1 MGVRAPLAVRRALSE
16 PWLLLAAFG
25 SILLA
30 TTTLVALATY
40 TSSVAEVGVRRA
52 MENAPAS
59 SVATTITAP
68 VRQGTFAGV
77 ERAVHARLAALA
89 GSGGGPVRYD
99 VRLSARSDSYAL
111 PGQERLTHPELTRF
125 GVDEG
130 LEGHARLMQGVWPR
144 PATGGVVEVAAS
156 QAAAQ
161 AMNLGVGDEF
171 RVVGRLDDTAVRARL
186 TGVFRLD
193 DSSLGRWDSDDLLR
207 RGVRHGDYTTYG
219 PLMVPGE
226 TFLARF
232 TARTSVAVTWT
243 AVPDLGMLTPQ
254 RLRPFSASVARL
266 GEDLKRDC
274 PACETVTNLP
284 GMLSRLDRAA
294 LVARSTMLVPVLQL
308 LLLAAYA
315 LVLTARLLADHR
327 RMEVALLRSRGAG
340 GVRLALS
347 AGAEALL
354 VAAPCAALAPFLAPP
369 LLGLVDAIPWI
380 RASGV
385 RVVARPGA
393 ATFGVAAAVALA
405 CAVLLAL
412 PALRGA
418 RRTYVEEQAERGR
431 GARQGLL
438 QRAGGDVALLV
449 VAALAIWQL
458 RRYGAPVTA
467 TSGGGLGIDPLIV
480 TGPALALLCGG
491 MLGLRLVPRVSR
503 IAGRF
508 TSRRAGLAP
517 ALGAWQVSRRPE
529 RYSGPA
535 LLLTMAVAIGVV
547 SMTTAAT
554 WRGSQVDQARHQ
566 AGADLRVS
574 AAPVSGELGRL
585 GRGPVYAGLPGVT
598 AITPVYRGTMAF
610 SGGSGT
616 LLAADAAKLGPM
628 LMLRPDLGSRP
639 VGTLAARLAAGR
651 PAVSAVPL
659 PGTPEKLTLSVR
671 AGLGAPPAS
680 PRRPGSSGS
689 GSPGSSGPDLR
700 MVIADALGVRQ
711 QVPVGP
717 LVADGEAHPV
727 TVDLAALAGRSGRLS
742 YPLDVRGFVVRVP
755 APVPEG
761 GVSLTVDAITT
772 DTGASVALPEGLRWA
787 PRWGDG
793 VRGDD
798 RLPGVTTGAGI
809 LTLTV
814 PAPAGRSAGEDTD
827 PEYVSLTAEGGSTGA
842 PVDGGVGGPLPVVVT
857 ADIAARERLAEG
869 RTGLLTL
876 DGQRLRVAV
885 AGVVEAMPGTPAGV
899 PVVLADLPTLLA
911 ADLAGA
917 REPRVPGEWWMSTA
931 GGDTAG
937 AAAALAR
944 HPEWEQTVV
953 DLGALT
959 LRLRDDPLASGL
971 QGALVLGF
979 AAALVFAVLGF
990 LVNAAVAA
998 RERASEFA
1006 VLRALGV
1013 SGRQVFALL
1022 AVEQAFL
1029 IALSLAAGTVL
1040 ALGVAALVV
1049 PNLVL
1054 TGQAASVTPEVVLQ
1068 VPWAATVALPVV
1080 VAVLLFAIVA
1090 GLAHS
1095 LRRRGL
1101 GGALRAGED
1110 R

>member
-1 MGVRAPLAVRRALSE
+1 MGVRAPLVVRRALSE
-16 PWLLLAAFG
+16 PSLLLAAFG

-52 MENAPAS
+52 MENVPPGT
-59 SVATTITAP
+59 VATTITAS
-68 VRQGTFAGV
+68 VRQSTFAGV
-77 ERAVHARLAALA
+77 ERAVRARLAALA
-89 GSGGGPVRYD
+89 NSGGGSVPYD

-111 PGQERLTHPELTRF
+111 PGQERSKHPELTRF

-130 LEGHARLMQGVWPR
+130 LEGHARLIQGVWPR
-144 PATGGVVEVAAS
+144 PVSGDVVEVAAS
-156 QAAAQ
+156 QSAAQ
-161 AMNLGVGDEF
+161 AMNLAVGDEF
-171 RVVGRLDDTAVRARL
+171 RVVGRLDDAAVRARL

-193 DSSLGRWDSDDLLR
+193 DSSLGRWDGDELLR
-207 RGVRHGDYTTYG
+207 RGVQHGDYTTYG

-243 AVPDLGMLTPQ
+243 AVPDLGALTPR
-254 RLRPFSASVARL
+254 RLRPFAASVARL

-274 PACETVTNLP
+274 PVCETVTRLP
-284 GMLSRLDRAA
+284 GMLTQLDRAA

-347 AGAEALL
+347 AGGEALL
-354 VAAPCAALAPFLAPP
+354 VAAPCAALAPILAPP

-393 ATFGVAAAVALA
+393 ATFGLAAAVALA

-418 RRTYVEEQAERGR
+418 RRTYVEEQVERGR

-438 QRAGGDVALLV
+438 QRAGGDVALVV

-458 RRYGAPVTA
+458 RRYGAPVVA
-467 TSGGGLGIDPLIV
+467 TSGGGLGVDPLIV

-503 IAGRF
+503 VAERF

-610 SGGSGT
+610 SGGNGT
-616 LLAADAAKLGPM
+616 LLAADADKLGPM

-639 VGTLAARLAAGR
+639 VRTLVARLAAGR

-659 PGTPEKLTLSVR
+659 PGTPERLTLSVR
-671 AGLGAPPAS
+671 LGPGAP
-680 PRRPGSSGS
+680 SGS
-689 GSPGSSGPDLR
+689 LRRSDSSGPDLR
-700 MVIADALGVRQ
+700 MVVADSLGVRQ
-711 QVPVGP
+711 QVTVGP

-755 APVPEG
+755 VPVPEG
-761 GVSLTVDAITT
+761 GVSLSVETITT
-772 DTGASVALPEGLRWA
+772 DTGASVALPEGLRWG
-787 PRWGDG
+787 PQWGDG
-793 VRGDD
+793 VRGD

-809 LTLTV
+809 FTLTL
-814 PAPAGRSAGEDTD
+814 PAPEGRNAGEGPD
-827 PEYVSLTAEGGSTGA
+827 PEYVSLVAEGGSA
-842 PVDGGVGGPLPVVVT
+842 DSQLDGRAGGPLPVVIT
-857 ADIAARERLAEG
+857 ADVAARERLAEG

-917 REPRVPGEWWMSTA
+917 REPRVPAEWWMSTA

-998 RERASEFA
+998 RERAAEFA

-1029 IALSLAAGTVL
+1029 IGLSLAAGTVL

-1049 PNLVL
+1049 PHLVL

-1068 VPWAATVALPVV
+1068 VPWVATVAMPVV

>member
-1 MGVRAPLAVRRALSE
+1 MGVRAPLVVRRALSE
-16 PWLLLAAFG
+16 PSLLLAAFG

-52 MENAPAS
+52 MENAPVGA
-59 SVATTITAP
+59 VATTITAP
-68 VRQGTFAGV
+68 VRQSTFTGV
-77 ERAVHARLAALA
+77 ERAVRARLAALA
-89 GSGGGPVRYD
+89 GSGEGSVPYD

-111 PGQERLTHPELTRF
+111 PGQERSQHPELTRF

-130 LEGHARLMQGVWPR
+130 LEGRARLVQGAWPR
-144 PATGGVVEVAAS
+144 PAADVVEVAAS
-156 QAAAQ
+156 QPAAQ

-171 RVVGRLDDTAVRARL
+171 RVVSRLDDAAVRARL

-193 DSSLGRWDSDDLLR
+193 DSSPGRWDGDELLR
-207 RGVRHGDYTTYG
+207 RGVQHGDYTTYG

-232 TARTSVAVTWT
+232 TAHTSVAATWT
-243 AVPDLGMLTPQ
+243 AVPDLSALTPQ
-254 RLRPFSASVARL
+254 RLRPFAASVARL

-274 PACETVTNLP
+274 PVCETVTRLP
-284 GMLSRLDRAA
+284 GMLTQLDRAA

-340 GVRLALS
+340 GARLALS
-347 AGAEALL
+347 AGGEALL

-385 RVVARPGA
+385 HVVARPGA
-393 ATFGVAAAVALA
+393 AAFGVAAAVALA
-405 CAVLLAL
+405 GAVLLAL

-503 IAGRF
+503 IAERF

-517 ALGAWQVSRRPE
+517 ALGAWHVSRRPE
-529 RYSGPA
+529 QYSGPA

-574 AAPVSGELGRL
+574 AAPVSGELGRF

-598 AITPVYRGTMAF
+598 AITPVYRGTMVF
-610 SGGSGT
+610 SGGNGT

-639 VGTLAARLAAGR
+639 VSTLAARLAAGR

-671 AGLGAPPAS
+671 TGPGAQSAS
-680 PRRPGSSGS
+680 PRRSDSSAL
-689 GSPGSSGPDLR
+689 DLR
-700 MVIADALGVRQ
+700 MVVADSLGVCQ
-711 QVPVGP
+711 QVTVGP
-717 LVADGEAHPV
+717 LVADGEPHPV

-742 YPLDVRGFVVRVP
+742 YPLDVRGFVVRM
-755 APVPEG
+755 PVPVPQS
-761 GVSLTVDAITT
+761 GVNLTVDAITT
-772 DTGASVALPEGLRWA
+772 DTGASVALPVGL
-787 PRWGDG
+787 RWGDG

-798 RLPGVTTGAGI
+798 RLPGVTTGGGI
-809 LTLTV
+809 FTLTV
-814 PAPAGRSAGEDTD
+814 PVPAGRNGDEGFD
-827 PEYVSLTAEGGSTGA
+827 PEYVSLIAEGGSTGA
-842 PVDGGVGGPLPVVVT
+842 PVDGRAGGPLPVVIT
-857 ADIAARERLAEG
+857 ADVAARERLAEG

-876 DGQRLRVAV
+876 DGQRIPVAV
-885 AGVVEAMPGTPAGV
+885 AGIVEAMPGTPAGV

-917 REPRVPGEWWMSTA
+917 RDPRVPVEWWMSTA

-998 RERASEFA
+998 RERAPEFA

-1013 SGRQVFALL
+1013 SARQVFGLL

-1029 IALSLAAGTVL
+1029 IGLSLAAGTVL

-1049 PNLVL
+1049 PHLVL

-1068 VPWAATVALPVV
+1068 VPWAATVAMPVV

-1090 GLAHS
+1090 GLAHA